1 MKGGEREM
9 EGGEGKWRGGTRE
22 VQGRW
27 RGGAREVE
35 GGIFFFG
42 DRQVLTCQKQSKKGI

>member
-27 RGGAREVE
+27 RGGAREME
-35 GGIFFFG
+35 GGGGWNFFLATDKF
-42 DRQVLTCQKQSKKGI
+42 

>member
-27 RGGAREVE
+27 RGGAREME
-35 GGIFFFG
+35 GGGGWNFFFFLAT
-42 DRQVLTCQKQSKKGI
+42 DKF